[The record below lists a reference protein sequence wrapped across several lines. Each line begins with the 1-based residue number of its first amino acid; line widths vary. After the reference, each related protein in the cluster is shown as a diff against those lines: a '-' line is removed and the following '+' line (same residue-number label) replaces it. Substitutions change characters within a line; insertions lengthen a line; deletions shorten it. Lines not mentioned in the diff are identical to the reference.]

1 MKTIVLFKC
10 PDSSAE
16 RHKLAGFSAV
26 AKERGW
32 NVQMVGPVRTAAE
45 VQRIIGFWKPDGVTV
60 SCIATA
66 NNLPSSVFG
75 PRPVVYLGRP
85 LTNLKTT
92 DSFVCLDA
100 RAATELALR
109 ELLQL
114 NLRHSAFVPWHEPAA
129 WSDEY
134 ENAFTDIMSFN
145 GKSFSIF
152 PSLKNRNRRRR
163 LAALARWLKGLP
175 HPVGVFTVCDPVG
188 VDVLEACRLAQLVV
202 PRDVIVVS
210 NNNDED
216 VCENATP
223 TLSSVDVNLPQAGRL
238 AAETLAT
245 LMADPQHTPIQTV
258 YQPVKLI
265 RRASSLRLDVTF
277 RVVER
282 ALELIRREACN
293 GLTARDVLKLFPQS
307 RRMAEIKFRSVTGQS
322 ILAAIRAVR
331 LEKAQQLLQQPQMK
345 LDAVANFCGYKS
357 AAAFSVFYK
366 TETGHTCRMKN
377 GGKHDGRTTVGGH
390 GKS

>member
-16 RHKLAGFSAV
+16 RHKLEGFSAV
-26 AKERGW
+26 AKAQGW
-32 NVQMVGPVRTAAE
+32 NVQMVGPVHTAVEA
-45 VQRIIGFWKPDGVTV
+45 QKIIDFWRPDGVTV

-66 NNLPSSVFG
+66 NNLPSTTFG

-85 LTNLKTT
+85 LTKLTPS

-114 NLRHSAFVPWHEPAA
+114 NLHYSAFVPWHEPAA

-134 ENAFTDIMSFN
+134 ANAFSDIMSIN

-152 PSLKNRNRRRR
+152 PTPKTRNRRLR
-163 LAALARWLKGLP
+163 LLALARWLKALP
-175 HPVGVFTVCDPVG
+175 HPVGIFTVCDPVG
-188 VDVLEACRLAQLVV
+188 VDVLEACRLAKLAV
-202 PRDVIVVS
+202 PQDVSVVS
-210 NNNDED
+210 NNNEED
-216 VCENATP
+216 VCENTTP

-245 LMADPQHTPIQTV
+245 LMADPQHPPIQTI

-265 RRASSLRLDVTF
+265 RRASSLRLDATF
-277 RVVER
+277 KVVER
-282 ALELIRREACN
+282 ALERIRRDACN
-293 GLTARDVLKLFPQS
+293 GLTAREVLKLFPGS

-322 ILAAIRAVR
+322 ILAAIRTVR

-357 AAAFSVFYK
+357 AAAFSKFYK
-366 TETGHTCRMKN
+366 TETNHTPR
-377 GGKHDGRTTVGGH
+377 KHT
-390 GKS
+390 

>member
-134 ENAFTDIMSFN
+134 ESSFTDIMSFN

-152 PSLKNRNRRRR
+152 PSLKTAI
-163 LAALARWLKGLP
+163 AANDLP
-175 HPVGVFTVCDPVG
+175 HLHVGSRGFLIPSVFSPY
-188 VDVLEACRLAQLVV
+188 
-202 PRDVIVVS
+202 
-210 NNNDED
+210 
-216 VCENATP
+216 ATP
-223 TLSSVDVNLPQAGRL
+223 SASMFSKP
-238 AAETLAT
+238 
-245 LMADPQHTPIQTV
+245 ADWHNSLYPGM
-258 YQPVKLI
+258 
-265 RRASSLRLDVTF
+265 SSLSPTTMTKMSAKTPHPPFQASTSICHRQD
-277 RVVER
+277 
-282 ALELIRREACN
+282 AL
-293 GLTARDVLKLFPQS
+293 P
-307 RRMAEIKFRSVTGQS
+307 
-322 ILAAIRAVR
+322 
-331 LEKAQQLLQQPQMK
+331 P
-345 LDAVANFCGYKS
+345 
-357 AAAFSVFYK
+357 
-366 TETGHTCRMKN
+366 
-377 GGKHDGRTTVGGH
+377 KHWPR
-390 GKS
+390 